1 VTAEASLA
9 PGRIIVHELDVMA
22 SATWGFDHGVP
33 SWTPT
38 RHGYRTTFDPC
49 PGYAHDLD
57 TVRRA
62 AEHVEARVPL
72 LWPVNLYVADREP
85 TARSNGHSNVH
96 ADGHY
101 EGDEWVKDPPSG
113 LILLA
118 GKRIPPHPAMTR
130 YLVAHEAGHNVEW
143 MLVSLRDGVKHLHDG
158 GLMREYVGARGL
170 SPESLH
176 HGECGTWH
184 NSATEI
190 FACDFRIL
198 VCGVE
203 LEFWPHPG
211 VPRPENVDGLGDWW
225 RDAVNRLAAAAVAGA

>member
-1 VTAEASLA
+1 VTTAQ
-9 PGRIIVHELDVMA
+9 IIVHELDVMA
-22 SATWGFDHGVP
+22 AATWGFDQGVP
-33 SWTPT
+33 TWTPT

-57 TVRRA
+57 EVRRT
-62 AEHVEARVPL
+62 AERVEAHVPL
-72 LWPVNLYVADREP
+72 LWPIDLYVADREP
-85 TARSNGHSNVH
+85 TARSNGHSNIH
-96 ADGHY
+96 EGGHY
-101 EGDEWVKDPPSG
+101 EGDEWVKDSPSG

-143 MLVSLRDGVKHLHDG
+143 MLVSLREGVKHLHDG
-158 GLMREYVGARGL
+158 WLLREYAALRGL
-170 SPESLH
+170 PDSSLH

-184 NSATEI
+184 DSATEI

-203 LEFWPHPG
+203 VEFWPHRG
-211 VPRPENVDGLGDWW
+211 VPRPDGLPQVVDWW
-225 RDAVNRLAAAAVAGA
+225 TDAIARLAAAQTSNAQEATA